1 VKIWGGVK
9 GLLMRRQTSVL
20 LVVVLSLTIS
30 ANGQEREPQPPQP
43 QPTTN
48 GSPADA
54 HTTAGTGS
62 YDQAD
67 APPNVPPPSKP
78 DRVFGLL
85 PNYGTVEDGT
95 TVSVI
100 TTTATFRMAAL
111 NSFDPFVFPFV
122 GAIAALAQVENQEP
136 SLGRGPG
143 AYAVRYATSLAD
155 SSISSFLTT
164 AIVPTL
170 LKQDP
175 RYFELREGSVWHRA
189 GYAASRTLITRSR
202 SGQTQFNLSGIGG
215 NAVAAAVSNLYY
227 PSEDHSS
234 TQTLTRWG
242 TQVMWDAVSNELKE
256 FWPDIRRKMHHD

>member
-1 VKIWGGVK
+1 
-9 GLLMRRQTSVL
+9 M
-20 LVVVLSLTIS
+20 
-30 ANGQEREPQPPQP
+30 
-43 QPTTN
+43 N
-48 GSPADA
+48 GSLAGAQTAAAAEA
-54 HTTAGTGS
+54 H
-62 YDQAD
+62 DEAD
-67 APPNVPPPSKP
+67 APTSVPPQRKP
-78 DRVFGLL
+78 DRLFGVL

-95 TVSVI
+95 TVSAI
-100 TTTATFRMAAL
+100 TTKATFQMAAL
-111 NSFDPFVFPFV
+111 NAFDPYVFPFV
-122 GAIAALAQVENQEP
+122 GAIAALSQVGNQEK

-175 RYFELREGSVWHRA
+175 RYFERREGSVWHRA
-189 GYAASRTLITRSR
+189 GYAASRTIITRSR

-242 TQVMWDAVSNELKE
+242 MQVMWDAVSNEFKE